1 MFGDAAHAMMP
12 DLGQGAG
19 QAIEDAVT
27 LAAAVSSHQVVSTAL
42 SIYNRGVPLT
52 PVGFR
57 GTR

>member
-1 MFGDAAHAMMP
+1 MTP